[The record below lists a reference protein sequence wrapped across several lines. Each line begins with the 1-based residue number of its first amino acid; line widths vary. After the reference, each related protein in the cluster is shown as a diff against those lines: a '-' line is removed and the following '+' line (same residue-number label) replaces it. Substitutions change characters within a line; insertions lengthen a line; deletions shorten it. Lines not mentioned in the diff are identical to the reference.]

1 MQKILVSAC
10 LLGCPV
16 RYDGQSKPVHH
27 EQLERLNARGWLVPF
42 CPETAGGLPTPRPAA
57 EIQEDGRVMTA
68 CGKDVTCSF
77 VKGAELALET
87 CQREHIHTA
96 ILKQS
101 SPSCGSKL
109 IYDGQFHQKKIH
121 GQGLTAKLLQQ
132 HQIQV
137 LSEDDL
143 DQLFDLTSESTHR

>member
-27 EQLERLNARGWLVPF
+27 AQLERLNARGWLVPF

-87 CQREHIHTA
+87 CQHERIQTA
-96 ILKQS
+96 ILKQG
-101 SPSCGSKL
+101 SPSCGSET
-109 IYDGQFHQKKIH
+109 IYDGHFQQRKIR
-121 GQGLTAKLLQQ
+121 GEGLTCLRLRQ
-132 HQIQV
+132 HGITV
-137 LSEDDL
+137 FSEENL
-143 DQLFDLTSESTHR
+143 DQLFDALPE